1 MFSVRSPFFRTASA
15 LALMILLSACGDP
28 PSGPPPMGGGTPQV
42 NVMTLQ
48 PQRLPLTAELS
59 GRVAA
64 AVSAE
69 VRPQVTGLIAGM
81 IVVFAPLSVGA
92 FIHVIYG
99 ADHPHAGVIAVAYLS
114 LTGVATCIG
123 LLNMWCQRGNLI
135 YAELIANA
143 ARFAAVGAVCYFVD
157 DPLRMIVSSA
167 AIYPIIE
174 LALFVF
180 LAFHGSRRK

>member
-1 MFSVRSPFFRTASA
+1 MGAYRLKPTLSLSSASSGQSRRTVSK
-15 LALMILLSACGDP
+15 
-28 PSGPPPMGGGTPQV
+28 
-42 NVMTLQ
+42 
-48 PQRLPLTAELS
+48 
-59 GRVAA
+59 AA
-64 AVSAE
+64 AAAQANVDS
-69 VRPQVTGLIAGM
+69 T
-81 IVVFAPLSVGA
+81 
-92 FIHVIYG
+92 Y
-99 ADHPHAGVIAVAYLS
+99 AD
-114 LTGVATCIG
+114 
-123 LLNMWCQRGNLI
+123 QNLI